1 MTDLDDLYDLIARA
15 QAAPWGPGCSALW
28 AQAARLAEDL
38 GRDEDALECYSN
50 LVTAYTMG
58 GEATRVIA
66 PFTWCDNMYR
76 TRPDLFT
83 DALKHSF
90 AWQYKYVITALRQVP
105 TVPVQKCKDVLQQMR
120 ELYLSLGDELSAVY
134 IREYLLL
141 HHFGE
146 YEDAEKAL
154 SNWRAAART
163 EFSDCVSC
171 DPMHEVRYYSH
182 LKEWDRARSIGEEI
196 LNTQDSGSCEAQPEA
211 LLTVMMMPWLY
222 TGNDSKAWAA
232 HVRSYRRDRSSPA
245 YLEYIPEHIKY
256 LTLSGRTERALHI
269 LLRHL
274 PWWERAETPTVLM
287 ELAIAGAQVN
297 GTGELNRN

>member
-90 AWQYKYVITALRQVP
+90 AWQYRYLPFLCRNAKMFSS
-105 TVPVQKCKDVLQQMR
+105 KC
-120 ELYLSLGDELSAVY
+120 
-134 IREYLLL
+134 
-141 HHFGE
+141 
-146 YEDAEKAL
+146 
-154 SNWRAAART
+154 
-163 EFSDCVSC
+163 
-171 DPMHEVRYYSH
+171 
-182 LKEWDRARSIGEEI
+182 
-196 LNTQDSGSCEAQPEA
+196 
-211 LLTVMMMPWLY
+211 
-222 TGNDSKAWAA
+222 GNF
-232 HVRSYRRDRSSPA
+232 
-245 YLEYIPEHIKY
+245 
-256 LTLSGRTERALHI
+256 T
-269 LLRHL
+269 
-274 PWWERAETPTVLM
+274 
-287 ELAIAGAQVN
+287 
-297 GTGELNRN
+297 

>member
-15 QAAPWGPGCSALW
+15 QAAPWGPGCSTLW

-38 GRDEDALECYSN
+38 ERDEDALECYSN

-196 LNTQDSGSCEAQPEA
+196 LNTQDSGS
-211 LLTVMMMPWLY
+211 
-222 TGNDSKAWAA
+222 
-232 HVRSYRRDRSSPA
+232 
-245 YLEYIPEHIKY
+245 
-256 LTLSGRTERALHI
+256 
-269 LLRHL
+269 
-274 PWWERAETPTVLM
+274 
-287 ELAIAGAQVN
+287 
-297 GTGELNRN
+297 